1 MKTYEIETAH
11 GPIVV
16 QGDKFGHDGDD
27 FTGSINGYQV
37 TNGGDIVAF
46 IQADAF
52 VSVVVK

>member
-1 MKTYEIETAH
+1 MNTYEIETAH

-16 QGDKFGHDGDD
+16 QGDHFGNDSDD
-27 FTGSINGYQV
+27 FTGSISGYQV

-46 IQADAF
+46 VQADAF